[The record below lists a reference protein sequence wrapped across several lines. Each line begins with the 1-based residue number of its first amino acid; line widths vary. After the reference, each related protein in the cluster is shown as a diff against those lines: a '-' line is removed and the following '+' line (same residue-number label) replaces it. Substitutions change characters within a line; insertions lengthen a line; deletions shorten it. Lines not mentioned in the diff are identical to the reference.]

1 MSEEAAVAAPA
12 APATPSTPAPAAQ
25 APAPAEA
32 VTGQKPAESAP
43 APKGEEKPETPDQA
57 EKRGR
62 SRFERKIDRLHRRA
76 AEAEARAELLEKQL
90 NEHKPKPA
98 DTGAPRLESFK
109 DIEEYADA
117 KAKYE
122 ADKALKEHSEKQKAE
137 THKQMQSRLTEAWEG
152 KAERALVKYD
162 DFEEVVGEIQPTTPW
177 AQALMEADNGEDIA
191 YHLGKNLKEARR
203 IAALPPLSQAR
214 EIGKLEAKLA
224 AEPEKPK
231 THSKA
236 PAPIAPLTGV
246 SQVSSND
253 SDKEWFRKRLSGKR
267 S

>member
-1 MSEEAAVAAPA
+1 MSEVAAPA
-12 APATPSTPAPAAQ
+12 APAAQAAAPSAPATAPIVSDDPKTAAQ
-25 APAPAEA
+25 APAPTDGEA
-32 VTGQKPAESAP
+32 KPDPKPAE
-43 APKGEEKPETPDQA
+43 KPESRDNT
-57 EKRGR
+57 GR
-62 SRFERKIDRLHRRA
+62 DRRKMSRLYREA
-76 AEAEARAELLEKQL
+76 AEQRARADLLEKQL
-90 NEHKPKPA
+90 SEHKPKPQ
-98 DTGAPRLESFK
+98 DEGAPRLDQYN
-109 DIEEYADA
+109 DIEKYAEA

-122 ADKALKEHSEKQKAE
+122 SKKALDEHSEKQRAE
-137 THKQMQSRLTEAWEG
+137 THKQMQTRLTEEWEG
-152 KAERALVKYD
+152 KAERASAKYE

-224 AEPEKPK
+224 AEPKKPQ
-231 THSKA
+231 TPSKA

-253 SDKEWFRKRLSGKR
+253 SDKAWFQKRLSGKR
-267 S
+267 